1 MIKCSASLAFYLFS
15 PTRLINSIN
24 HEHSCTTLCIFQSE
38 DGETCMHDAVVQEE
52 CQPLLIQAV
61 LNANNFYYS
70 NRNDK
75 GFNVLKWAAVKN
87 NQA

>member
-1 MIKCSASLAFYLFS
+1 MF
-15 PTRLINSIN
+15 
-24 HEHSCTTLCIFQSE
+24 IFQSE

>member
-1 MIKCSASLAFYLFS
+1 MLGNLAFYLFFS
-15 PTRLINSIN
+15 TCLINSIK
-24 HEHSCTTLCIFQSE
+24 HEHSYKILYIFQSE

>member
-1 MIKCSASLAFYLFS
+1 
-15 PTRLINSIN
+15 
-24 HEHSCTTLCIFQSE
+24 
-38 DGETCMHDAVVQEE
+38 MHDAVVQEE